1 MLHAT
6 EFPPSP
12 RVSRNV
18 NGDLAE
24 MWERHE
30 RVEQHNQMKDDQTVK
45 EKTNQ
50 SEQTESNE
58 QESIINDMNDSPPSQ
73 DENENEAKNEISGT
87 SAIVSSVRLASLGAE
102 KLSKVAAKAIN
113 NAKKGTTR
121 KKQRSAIVSGN
132 ASCSANGIEGIV
144 AEAQKMIERGWGIN
158 EDDQLMDESLL
169 RNTAFN
175 SLLKD
180 LNKLP
185 NEDDILSRA
194 KELAEREER
203 IRMSARLQR
212 AMEKILKKREKEKRR
227 NKAKKLRS

>member
-1 MLHAT
+1 
-6 EFPPSP
+6 
-12 RVSRNV
+12 
-18 NGDLAE
+18 
-24 MWERHE
+24 
-30 RVEQHNQMKDDQTVK
+30 
-45 EKTNQ
+45 
-50 SEQTESNE
+50 
-58 QESIINDMNDSPPSQ
+58 
-73 DENENEAKNEISGT
+73 
-87 SAIVSSVRLASLGAE
+87 
-102 KLSKVAAKAIN
+102 
-113 NAKKGTTR
+113 
-121 KKQRSAIVSGN
+121 
-132 ASCSANGIEGIV
+132 
-144 AEAQKMIERGWGIN
+144 
-158 EDDQLMDESLL
+158 L